1 MFKLTIFLFKL
12 DTDFYYISQLSF
24 AIALSAVN
32 REFDPQLWKTKD
44 C

>member
-32 REFDPQLWKTKD
+32 REFDPQL
-44 C
+44 